1 MNRQRLVIGVTGSS
15 APQLAW
21 AVLGALHASQA
32 VETHLVLSAGAEK
45 TIEAEMG
52 LTRDSFEALADVSH
66 HPSDM
71 GAAVSS
77 GSFQT
82 MGMVVV
88 PCSMKTLASI
98 ATGVS
103 SDLVAR
109 AADVCLKERRRL
121 ILVTRETPFNL
132 IHIRNMETA
141 TLAGATILPPVP
153 AFYHQPKTIDDLL
166 NQTAGKILDQFAIG
180 HTLFRRWDGTTPARE
195 CIAGALVFIHSS
207 RPAVAACRWKFRF
220 PAQRPH
226 LPGSRKRLLG
236 AWRPVLSGRSPIERL
251 RRRI

>member
-1 MNRQRLVIGVTGSS
+1 MSRQRLVIGVSGSS

-21 AVLGALHASQA
+21 AVLGALHASHV
-32 VETHLVLSAGAEK
+32 VETHLVVSAGAEK
-45 TIEAEMG
+45 TIAAEMG
-52 LTRDSFEALADVSH
+52 LTRDSFEALADVSY

-82 MGMVVV
+82 LGMIVV
-88 PCSMKTLASI
+88 PCSMKTLAAV

-103 SDLVAR
+103 GDLVAR
-109 AADVCLKERRRL
+109 AADVCLKERRKL
-121 ILVTRETPFNL
+121 VLVTRETPLNL

-180 HTLFRRWDGTTPARE
+180 HTLFRRWDGTTPALHDDQ
-195 CIAGALVFIHSS
+195 A
-207 RPAVAACRWKFRF
+207 AVHA
-220 PAQRPH
+220 
-226 LPGSRKRLLG
+226 
-236 AWRPVLSGRSPIERL
+236 
-251 RRRI
+251 

>member
-1 MNRQRLVIGVTGSS
+1 MSRQRLVIGVSGSS

-21 AVLGALHASQA
+21 AVLGALHASHA

-45 TIEAEMG
+45 TIAAEMG
-52 LTRDSFEALADVSH
+52 LTRDSFEALADVSY

-82 MGMVVV
+82 LGMIVV
-88 PCSMKTLASI
+88 PCSMKTLAAV

-103 SDLVAR
+103 GDLVAR
-109 AADVCLKERRRL
+109 AADVCLKERRKL
-121 ILVTRETPFNL
+121 VLVTRETPLNL

-180 HTLFRRWDGTTPARE
+180 HTLFRRWDGTTPALHDDQ
-195 CIAGALVFIHSS
+195 A
-207 RPAVAACRWKFRF
+207 AVHA
-220 PAQRPH
+220 
-226 LPGSRKRLLG
+226 
-236 AWRPVLSGRSPIERL
+236 
-251 RRRI
+251 